1 MTQQQID
8 RLVRGANPVP
18 DVAALEPLE
27 VSFPKLDEQR
37 RLDMPGN
44 DRVEMDKEADE
55 PRRGLLIGAG
65 VAALIVVV
73 GLFAIQPWDGQAPVA
88 QPATTVTQI
97 TDVTPSSTASPTAS
111 PTDTSTWTTF
121 ESDRYGFTIGHP
133 SDWEVVPAD
142 HDWTLTGDAARADST
157 GQEVFRAPDHDIRV
171 SAWSVA
177 LDPDTVQTWAD
188 VEAWVEQYCQQTDQ
202 PFCTGIHGRAVEL
215 CLEFRDCHPGLL
227 VPFANDVQAFF
238 TGGDYG
244 DQMVVVVVWRP
255 DSDPSVAQYGG
266 ARRLLEAFLSTMW
279 VCPRP
284 GITLESCPN
293 PETPPSG

>member
-65 VAALIVVV
+65 VAALILVV
-73 GLFAIQPWDGQAPVA
+73 GLFAIQPWDSQVPVA
-88 QPATTVTQI
+88 QPATTPST
-97 TDVTPSSTASPTAS
+97 TPSPTVSSTVS

-121 ESDRYGFTIGHP
+121 ESDRYGFSIGHP
-133 SDWEVVPAD
+133 SDWTVETAE
-142 HDWTLTGDAARADST
+142 HDWTLAGDADQWQST
-157 GQEVFRAPDHDIRV
+157 GQEVFRPPTEDVRV

-177 LDPDTVQTWAD
+177 LDPDTTMETWAD
-188 VEAWVEQYCQQTDQ
+188 VEAWVEQYGQQTNP
-202 PFCTGIHGRAVEL
+202 PFTGVHDRAVPL
-215 CLEFRDCHPGLL
+215 CNEKWDCHPGLL
-227 VPFANDVQAFF
+227 VPFASDVQAFF
-238 TGGDYG
+238 TGGEYG
-244 DQMVVVVVWRP
+244 NQMVVVAVWRP
-255 DSDPSVAQYGG
+255 ESHPSLAQYGG
-266 ARRLLEAFLSTMW
+266 SRRLLEAFLSTMD
-279 VCPRP
+279 VCPR
-284 GITLESCPN
+284 LEQTPAGCP
-293 PETPPSG
+293 